1 MKESLLRPLLI
12 VWLLF
17 PISSTAEPSFREI
30 IIFGDSLSDT
40 GNLASLPEFGF
51 LNNPPFDRGFSNG
64 PRAVEVLASSIGLE
78 VDPSLHLVG
87 PPVGT
92 NFAVSGAR
100 ARGTDPIDLPAQIG
114 IFLLN
119 NGGTAP
125 SDALYVVFIGGNDV
139 RDARDEPNKH
149 LAKGIIRDAVKSIN
163 VSVRSLVAAGAKA
176 IMVINVPDIGATP
189 ESQQSS
195 DEELSERATELTK
208 QFNKELSGR
217 MHRIERD
224 LNLDLIDFN
233 LFQFFRFVIKNSIA
247 LGFTDNDDACFSS
260 VIFIFHPDCNFD
272 KFVFFDEFHPT
283 KRVHERVGRALFAI
297 VPELVDA
304 AP

>member
-17 PISSTAEPSFREI
+17 PIGSTAEPSFREI
-30 IIFGDSLSDT
+30 IVFGDSLSDT

-64 PRAVEVLASSIGLE
+64 PRAVEVLANSIGLD

-87 PPVGT
+87 LPVGT

-100 ARGTDPIDLPAQIG
+100 ARGTNPIDLPAQIG
-114 IFLLN
+114 TFLLN

-139 RDARDEPNKH
+139 RDARDEPNEH

-163 VSVRSLVAAGAKA
+163 LSVRSLVAAGAKA
-176 IMVINVPDIGATP
+176 IMVVNVPDIGATP

-233 LFQFFRFVIKNSIA
+233 LFQFFRFVIKNSVA
-247 LGFTDNDDACFSS
+247 VGFTNNDDACFSS
-260 VIFIFHPDCNFD
+260 VTFIFHPDCNFD
-272 KFVFFDEFHPT
+272 KFVFFDELHPT
-283 KRVHERVGRALFAI
+283 KRVHERVGRALFAV
-297 VPELVDA
+297 VPELVDV